1 MRISGGTRRSHEP
14 KSIALQKGEPGSA
27 AKKNSDEQQMTKP
40 ENPSSKIGC
49 KIVEKR
55 GMTDHKTQDEPQWI
69 VAQRL
74 LSALTIPGF
83 K

>member
-1 MRISGGTRRSHEP
+1 MCFFLMNSAYFSKRLHVVRVAQGLHGRQQLISAFAEYLDEVYQGIFTGGRSLYAQ
-14 KSIALQKGEPGSA
+14 I
-27 AKKNSDEQQMTKP
+27 EQ
-40 ENPSSKIGC
+40 
-49 KIVEKR
+49 
-55 GMTDHKTQDEPQWI
+55 TQDEPQWI

>member
-1 MRISGGTRRSHEP
+1 MLFFVLNGFRIFFKALACSSQGSIRSAWEAAANLCIREVFERSQGIFTGGRSMYAQ
-14 KSIALQKGEPGSA
+14 I
-27 AKKNSDEQQMTKP
+27 EQ
-40 ENPSSKIGC
+40 
-49 KIVEKR
+49 
-55 GMTDHKTQDEPQWI
+55 TQDEPQWI